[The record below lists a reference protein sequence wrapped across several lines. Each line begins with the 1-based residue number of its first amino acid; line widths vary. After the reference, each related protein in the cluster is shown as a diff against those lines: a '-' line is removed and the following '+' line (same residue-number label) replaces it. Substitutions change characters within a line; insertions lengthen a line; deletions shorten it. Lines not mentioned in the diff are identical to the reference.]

1 MKALIVDDEQPARST
16 IRLLADWTLY
26 DIDEVLEAETVE
38 QAITCLR
45 RSRPQIIIT
54 DIRMPQHDGLE
65 LMQWLHQNQPQA
77 QVIVISAYN
86 EFEYAISA
94 MRLGALDYLLK
105 PIQPAQLD
113 AVLRRAAEKLRIPA
127 PPKPDDRQV
136 PDADERI
143 LLALCAEGDAEL
155 PANNPA
161 AQFLPS
167 PAGLMVLNLFCVHV
181 LSGAETAEKKQITA
195 ALRELLANNRRGHVL
210 IGVGSQNLLYLL
222 LAGSA
227 KQQEQ
232 AAGQVLAI
240 LRETFGLLPRYT
252 LQYNAVWDCAS
263 LSAAGQALIAQT
275 QSACL
280 TEQTDS
286 CAGQLPVLPDSF
298 FEAAAH
304 GSREQVQACLR
315 SCLEQL
321 SGLPLTL
328 QSLQTWWE
336 ALCERCSRYLQANPQ
351 PVRTRAAFLPSQAL
365 LPVLDEQ
372 LRLDPQQL
380 NAYLLEQAGALAGK
394 PDTSGQDDD
403 VCTQVRQEIQ
413 LHYAEQLSLSSL
425 AARYYRNPSYLSR
438 AFKERYHV
446 GLMNFLAETRVE
458 KAKILL
464 KTTDYRVSKIA
475 HLVCYADE
483 KYFCRVFRKISG
495 LSPAEYQ
502 NL

>member
-1 MKALIVDDEQPARST
+1 M
-16 IRLLADWTLY
+16 
-26 DIDEVLEAETVE
+26 
-38 QAITCLR
+38 
-45 RSRPQIIIT
+45 
-54 DIRMPQHDGLE
+54 
-65 LMQWLHQNQPQA
+65 
-77 QVIVISAYN
+77 
-86 EFEYAISA
+86 
-94 MRLGALDYLLK
+94 
-105 PIQPAQLD
+105 
-113 AVLRRAAEKLRIPA
+113 
-127 PPKPDDRQV
+127 
-136 PDADERI
+136 
-143 LLALCAEGDAEL
+143 
-155 PANNPA
+155 
-161 AQFLPS
+161 
-167 PAGLMVLNLFCVHV
+167 
-181 LSGAETAEKKQITA
+181 
-195 ALRELLANNRRGHVL
+195 L

-298 FEAAAH
+298 FEAAVH

-438 AFKERYHV
+438 AFKSAIMSA
-446 GLMNFLAETRVE
+446 L
-458 KAKILL
+458 
-464 KTTDYRVSKIA
+464 
-475 HLVCYADE
+475 
-483 KYFCRVFRKISG
+483 
-495 LSPAEYQ
+495 
-502 NL
+502 

>member
-1 MKALIVDDEQPARST
+1 
-16 IRLLADWTLY
+16 
-26 DIDEVLEAETVE
+26 
-38 QAITCLR
+38 
-45 RSRPQIIIT
+45 
-54 DIRMPQHDGLE
+54 MPQHDGLE

-113 AVLRRAAEKLRIPA
+113 AVLRRAAESCAFRLR
-127 PPKPDDRQV
+127 RSRMTVRCRTRTSEFCLRCV
-136 PDADERI
+136 PR
-143 LLALCAEGDAEL
+143 GDAEL
-155 PANNPA
+155 PANSPA

-167 PAGLMVLNLFCVHV
+167 PASLMVLNLFCVHV

-195 ALRELLANNRRGHVL
+195 ALRELLAKNRRGHVL

-304 GSREQVQACLR
+304 GSREQVQACPR

-394 PDTSGQDDD
+394 PERPDRTTTSARRCGRRSS
-403 VCTQVRQEIQ
+403 CTMPNSCRFPRW
-413 LHYAEQLSLSSL
+413 LHGITATRRICR
-425 AARYYRNPSYLSR
+425 ARSR
-438 AFKERYHV
+438 SAIMSA
-446 GLMNFLAETRVE
+446 L
-458 KAKILL
+458 
-464 KTTDYRVSKIA
+464 
-475 HLVCYADE
+475 
-483 KYFCRVFRKISG
+483 
-495 LSPAEYQ
+495 
-502 NL
+502 